1 MINKIGIYMKGNFFS
16 LFYLNFK
23 SIQYGDSVILLFGK
37 FQQKRLVPCSKNT
50 SLYYVFLFSI

>member
-1 MINKIGIYMKGNFFS
+1 MKGNFFS

-23 SIQYGDSVILLFGK
+23 SIQYGDSVILLFAK

-50 SLYYVFLFSI
+50 SLYYVFLFNI